1 MNDLNLD
8 LDFNLK
14 GKIVMITGAGKG
26 IGKTI
31 ARLYAEKGADIILVG
46 RSNNIL
52 ETEKEI
58 LKSGSK
64 AISLVYDITK
74 LVNIK
79 RLVSAGIKKFG
90 KIDILVNNA
99 GVVFLDKAEKLSK
112 DNWDQTIS
120 TNLTAPFFLSQAVG
134 REMIKAKYGKI
145 INIASLAGILGFDQR
160 SAYCSSKAGL
170 IGLTRALAF
179 EWAKYNININSI
191 SPTVTIT
198 EMSKKVWTGEVG
210 SQMKKKIP
218 LGRFLVPEDIAAMA
232 IFLGSD
238 VSSMITGTNIVIDGG
253 FSIN

>member
-14 GKIVMITGAGKG
+14 DKVAMITGAGKG

-31 ARLYAEKGADIILVG
+31 AGLYAKKGADIILVG
-46 RSNNIL
+46 RSKNIL
-52 ETEKEI
+52 ETEEEV

-64 AISLVYDITK
+64 AISLIYDITK

-99 GVVFLDKAEKLSK
+99 GVVFLEKAENLSK

-134 REMIKAKYGKI
+134 REMIKRKYGKI

-170 IGLTRALAF
+170 IGLTKALAF

-191 SPTVTIT
+191 SPTVTMT
-198 EMSKKVWTGEVG
+198 EMGKRVWTGKVG
-210 SQMKKKIP
+210 DQMKKKIP
-218 LGRFLVPEDIAAMA
+218 LGRFLVPEDIATMA

-238 VSSMITGTNIVIDGG
+238 VSSMITGANIVIDVG

>member
-14 GKIVMITGAGKG
+14 DKVAMITGAGKG

-31 ARLYAEKGADIILVG
+31 AGLYAKKGADIILVG
-46 RSNNIL
+46 RSKNIL
-52 ETEKEI
+52 ETEKEV

-64 AISLVYDITK
+64 AISLIYDITK

-99 GVVFLDKAEKLSK
+99 GVVFLEKAENLSK

-134 REMIKAKYGKI
+134 REMIKRKYGKI

-170 IGLTRALAF
+170 IGLTKALAF

-191 SPTVTIT
+191 SPTVTLT
-198 EMSKKVWTGEVG
+198 EMGKRVWTGKVG
-210 SQMKKKIP
+210 SQMKKKRP
-218 LGRFLVPEDIAAMA
+218 LGRFLVPEDIATMA